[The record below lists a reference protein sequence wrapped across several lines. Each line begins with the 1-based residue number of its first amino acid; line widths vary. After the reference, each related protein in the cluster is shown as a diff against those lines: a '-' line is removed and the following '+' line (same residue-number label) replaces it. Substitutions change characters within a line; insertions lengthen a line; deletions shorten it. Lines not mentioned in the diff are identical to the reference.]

1 MKIIINGKKYP
12 LAESLQRA
20 TLNDL
25 YALKLQTG
33 MGMKTLRET
42 LQRMKDY
49 EDQSDFLEEAENMNA
64 FRGMIWLCRRAA
76 GEFLTVEE
84 ANNDPLA
91 EIGFESDPEDPVVE
105 ADPKAPAGSD
115 PEGDPVP
122 EA

>member
-1 MKIIINGKKYP
+1 MKIVINGKKYP

-33 MGMKTLRET
+33 MGMKSLRET

-49 EDQSDFLEEAENMNA
+49 EDQADFLEEAENMQA

-84 ANNDPLA
+84 ANNDPLV
-91 EIGFESDPEDPVVE
+91 EIGFENDEEAPVAE
-105 ADPKAPAGSD
+105 TDPKAQAGSAPD
-115 PEGDPVP
+115 VEPVP
-122 EA
+122 AA